1 MSSGTAAGTGALGIG
16 RAWRWEPVLDL
27 PLPTLRHQPLE
38 DPVVIHRVRLLGG
51 AEAAH
56 LRWGRAWER
65 SDEGQGL
72 ASATP

>member
-16 RAWRWEPVLDL
+16 RAWRREPVLDL

-56 LRWGRAWER
+56 LRWGRGMGAVR
-65 SDEGQGL
+65 
-72 ASATP
+72 

>member
-16 RAWRWEPVLDL
+16 RAWRREPVLDL

-38 DPVVIHRVRLLGG
+38 DPVVIHRVRLLRG

-56 LRWGRAWER
+56 LRWGRSMGAVR
-65 SDEGQGL
+65 
-72 ASATP
+72 